1 MRELSDR
8 EALYCKLRSNDPEI
22 TSIDADYL
30 GLEWGPPLG
39 QALTNNTQVSS
50 INMCMA
56 LLLLPDEID
65 TSGTRLA
72 PFLEYLRNSPSLRH
86 VTLRTFG
93 AQASLINLVIEAIA
107 QSRRISSLHLDYVET
122 AMERVPHFLQTTTS
136 LKTLQIGKRFMQP
149 LRRAQVYVDA
159 FHANQT
165 LEELELED
173 EQSVDLI
180 LPRIGSHPRLRS
192 LRLIAAESRSRC
204 AGLSD
209 FLCTTTVL
217 EDLSLEGY
225 EFYEEEMT
233 RLLAALVSNH
243 SVTRLCLC
251 RYRLSGA
258 ASTLFSHFVRCEC
271 NRGSNKIREIHL
283 EPYAY
288 DCCHMN
294 LPMLLPSSVDVLSI
308 MESYQYGFSPMESFF
323 DKLMKAPS
331 IGTCKYPSLRISF
344 CTKSGVDAMIRYLPT
359 ATTLRELVIFGDGV
373 SFLRTAAFR
382 KALRENGSIIS
393 FTVEPSKGTLV
404 DDTVLLNLRAYGD
417 RNQMVQELLKPID
430 SQSSSSLSS
439 LTLFPS
445 LFCVAQQA
453 PRIAPN
459 VILMG
464 LLAAGCDSVGFSAR
478 CAFRMK
484 RQRDAS

>member
-1 MRELSDR
+1 MRELSDQR
-8 EALYCKLRSNDPEI
+8 EALYNKIRSDDPET
-22 TSIDADYL
+22 TSIFADDL
-30 GLEWGPPLG
+30 GRDCGRALG
-39 QALTNNTQVSS
+39 QALTNNTHVSS
-50 INMCMA
+50 INVHVG

-86 VTLRTFG
+86 VILRTLD

-107 QSRRISSLHLDYVET
+107 QSRRISSLHLDYVDT
-122 AMERVPHFLQTTTS
+122 AIEGVPHFLQTTTS
-136 LKTLQIGKRFMQP
+136 LKTLQIGRFLQP
-149 LRRAQVYVDA
+149 LRRVQVYVDA
-159 FHANQT
+159 FNANQT
-165 LEELELED
+165 LEELELQH

-180 LPRIGSHPRLRS
+180 LPHIGSHPRLRS
-192 LRLIAAESRSRC
+192 LRLIAAEHRSRC

-225 EFYEEEMT
+225 ELLEEEMT

-243 SVTRLCLC
+243 SVTRLRLC

-258 ASTLFSHFVRCEC
+258 ASSLFSRFVRCEC

-283 EPYAY
+283 KPY
-288 DCCHMN
+288 DQNRRHMN
-294 LPMLLPSSVDVLSI
+294 PAMLLPSSVDVLSI
-308 MESYQYGFSPMESFF
+308 MESCQYRFSTMESFF
-323 DKLMKAPS
+323 DELMKAPS

-344 CTKSGVDAMIRYLPT
+344 CATRGVNAMIRYLPT
-359 ATTLRELVIFGDGV
+359 ATTLRELVIVGDGL

-393 FTVEPSKGTLV
+393 FTVEPSIGTLM
-404 DDTVLLNLRAYGD
+404 DDTALFLLNLRAYAD

-430 SQSSSSLSS
+430 SQSSTGLSS
-439 LTLFPS
+439 PTLFPS

-453 PRIAPN
+453 PRTAPN

-478 CAFRMK
+478 FAH
-484 RQRDAS
+484 SE